1 MRIFTQVLDG
11 MYGKPAAGV
20 RVALSCV
27 YVDQQIM
34 VAEEETNLNGR
45 IDAWAIG
52 RFERGLYRMVFDSDG
67 YFAGLGT
74 AIAYPEVAVIFRVE
88 SDAHAF
94 QVQVTLAPHSYST
107 YFGTIDD
114 GPAS

>member
-20 RVALSCV
+20 KAALASA
-27 YVDQQIM
+27 YANSWTT
-34 VAEEETNLNGR
+34 VAEAETDLDGR
-45 IDAWAIG
+45 IEAWAVG
-52 RFERGLYRMVFDSDG
+52 RFDRGMYRMVFDSDR

-74 AIAYPEVAVIFRVE
+74 AIAYPEVAVVFRVK

-94 QVQVTLAPHSYST
+94 QLQVTLAPHSYSA

-114 GPAS
+114 SPAI